1 MSAVFSFIYSASN
14 CHGKHKSSTYEETMA
29 EVAESQFK
37 QMTIDS
43 ENAPPPE
50 TPSAKKAPAAGGGNL
65 RDQLQDKIIARME
78 KEKGRTLTK
87 HEMTTTIKALMK
99 YNSKKRKSLKKR
111 ENKKKQKTEGEGA
124 EDEVE
129 SEEEEIDFDMDED
142 ELEAFKARKSKT
154 QTYQNNTLPK
164 RARMHLRHSKNKA
177 DRLLKIAKKGVAV
190 NLQSK
195 CLTKDDIILI
205 FMVFAAPEDLYKGT
219 EGDVKIE
226 IRKP

>member
-1 MSAVFSFIYSASN
+1 
-14 CHGKHKSSTYEETMA
+14 MA

-50 TPSAKKAPAAGGGNL
+50 TPSAKKAAAGGGNL

-111 ENKKKQKTEGEGA
+111 ENKKKQRTEGEGA

-154 QTYQNNTLPK
+154 KTLLK
-164 RARMHLRHSKNKA
+164 RALMHPRHSKNKA
-177 DRLLKIAKKGVAV
+177 DRLLKIAKKGVAG

-195 CLTKDDIILI
+195 CLSKNDLILI
-205 FMVFAAPEDLYKGT
+205 VYALPEGLSKST
-219 EGDVKIE
+219 EGDVNIE
-226 IRKP
+226 IRKPWHFVLLSKY

>member
-1 MSAVFSFIYSASN
+1 
-14 CHGKHKSSTYEETMA
+14 MA

-111 ENKKKQKTEGEGA
+111 ENKKKQRTEGEGA

-154 QTYQNNTLPK
+154 KTLLK
-164 RARMHLRHSKNKA
+164 RALMHPWHSKNKA
-177 DRLLKIAKKGVAV
+177 DRLLKIAKKA
-190 NLQSK
+190 LQ
-195 CLTKDDIILI
+195 
-205 FMVFAAPEDLYKGT
+205 
-219 EGDVKIE
+219 E
-226 IRKP
+226 ICNPSAFLKMI

>member
-1 MSAVFSFIYSASN
+1 
-14 CHGKHKSSTYEETMA
+14 MA

-154 QTYQNNTLPK
+154 KTLLK
-164 RARMHLRHSKNKA
+164 RALMHPRHSKNKA
-177 DRLLKIAKKGVAV
+177 DRLLKIAKKGVAG

-205 FMVFAAPEDLYKGT
+205 FIVYAAPEGLSKGT

>member
-1 MSAVFSFIYSASN
+1 
-14 CHGKHKSSTYEETMA
+14 MA

-164 RARMHLRHSKNKA
+164 RARMHLRHAKNKA
-177 DRLLKIAKKGVAV
+177 DRLLKIAKRRCRKFAIRVPIKRLSNIDMPHRKASLKAPKV
-190 NLQSK
+190 TLKILKFESP
-195 CLTKDDIILI
+195 DILCC
-205 FMVFAAPEDLYKGT
+205 FLN
-219 EGDVKIE
+219 
-226 IRKP
+226 IRKLCST